1 MDLSG
6 NGMQTT
12 LNLTTE
18 QQAIIGSSGNIR
30 INAVA
35 GSGKTTTIIEY
46 AATRPPGSRIL
57 YLAFNKSVKLEAKKR
72 FAERGLYNVQVE
84 TAHSLAYHPV
94 VIRQGYKLQTN
105 AYKTHEIA
113 SVLGLKS
120 HGEKHGEF
128 ILANHIQKF
137 ISYFCNSNARKVQ
150 DLNYADIVSDPK
162 ARTFVKAFYK
172 HIEKGTRLFLQK
184 MNDREI
190 EIMHD
195 FYLKKYQLSSPVLD
209 YDYILF
215 DEGQDASPA
224 MLDIFL
230 KQDTIKLIVGDTH
243 QQIYSWRHAVNSLE
257 KVDFKNYDLSTS
269 FRFNQDIANL
279 AIRLLGWKGH
289 LKPCPVV
296 SIIGTGRSSS
306 TDQKATIARTNL
318 GLLTKAI
325 SFIKENPGVQHIY
338 FEGNINSYTYADDGA
353 SLYDVLNLF
362 NNKHAAIRDSLIRSM
377 KDMDDL
383 EDYIEKTEDVQL
395 GMMVDIVKKYE
406 NEIPSLIRSLKWK
419 HVTDEEKDRAEMI
432 FSTVHRAKGME
443 YDVVELA
450 EDFIT
455 ESKVEKQ
462 KSENIEPS
470 VLAKCTEEINLV
482 YVAATRT
489 KNLLL
494 IPAALFPKDLPASDN
509 IKVTEKKEEEIVAKY
524 EPSDY
529 KPWTKRFRKFKEENI
544 PSTTYTEA
552 RLTHKNAWNRW
563 SPESDEELKTM
574 YNQMYTIPE
583 MAAHFGRKESA
594 IVSRLKRLHC
604 IPYDA

>member
-1 MDLSG
+1 MK
-6 NGMQTT
+6 TT
-12 LNLTTE
+12 LNLTAE
-18 QQAIIGSSGNIR
+18 QQAIIASSGNIR

-46 AATRPPGSRIL
+46 AATRPRESRIL

-84 TAHSLAYHPV
+84 TAHSLAYHPI
-94 VIRQGYKLQTN
+94 VIRQGYKLQSN

-120 HGEKHGEF
+120 EGEKHGEF

-137 ISYFCNSNARKVQ
+137 ITYFCNSNALKVQ

-162 ARTFVKAFYK
+162 ARTFVKTFYK

-184 MNDREI
+184 MNDKEI

-230 KQDTIKLIVGDTH
+230 KQDAVKLIVGDTH
-243 QQIYSWRHAVNSLE
+243 QQIYSWRHAVNPLE
-257 KVDFKNYDLSTS
+257 KVDFKNFDLSTS

-289 LKPCPVV
+289 LKPCPVA
-296 SIIGTGRSSS
+296 SIIGTGRSSALE
-306 TDQKATIARTNL
+306 QKATIARTNL

-353 SLYDVLNLF
+353 SLYDVLNLY
-362 NNKHAAIRDSLIRSM
+362 NNKHSAIRDSLIKSM
-377 KDMDDL
+377 KDLDDL

-419 HVTDEEKDRAEMI
+419 HVSDDDKDRAEMI

-455 ESKVEKQ
+455 EAKVEKQ
-462 KSENIEPS
+462 KSENMEPS

-489 KNLLL
+489 KNILM
-494 IPAALFPKDLPASDN
+494 ISAALKPKDLPDSPN
-509 IKVTEKKEEEIVAKY
+509 IKLIEKKEEEIAGY
-524 EPSDY
+524 EPSSY
-529 KPWTKRFRKFKEENI
+529 TPYTKRFRKFKDEAF
-544 PSTTYTEA
+544 STISYAEL
-552 RLTHKNAWNRW
+552 RLTHKNAYNKW
-563 SPESDEELKTM
+563 SPETDEELKLM
-574 YNQMYTIPE
+574 YNQMFSIPE
-583 MAAHFGRKESA
+583 MAAHFGRKEGA
-594 IVSRLKRLHC
+594 ILSRLKRLHC